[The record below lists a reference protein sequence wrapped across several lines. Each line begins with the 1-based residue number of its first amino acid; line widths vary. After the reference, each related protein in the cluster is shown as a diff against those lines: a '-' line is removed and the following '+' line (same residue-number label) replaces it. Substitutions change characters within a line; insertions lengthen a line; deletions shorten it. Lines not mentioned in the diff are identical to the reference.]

1 MQSWLT
7 DLPAI
12 QTGMLVVSA
21 VTFHSTG
28 SEVRPRP
35 AAAAVNLCLKA
46 TVIYNGDLSKQ
57 EEVEALPLIAA
68 TGTLTLSWFATEK
81 LCRFVFPDPGCALFS
96 TVGWT
101 NTEFFSVWRFAPT
114 HQNPEVLEL
123 GNVSN
128 LINAVLQ
135 TGLSGFPRHVVTVLA
150 ALYGYFTSLICPRK
164 HGVHMNCWEW

>member
-7 DLPAI
+7 NLPAI

-35 AAAAVNLCLKA
+35 AAAAAAAVNLCLKA

-68 TGTLTLSWFATEK
+68 TGTLTLS
-81 LCRFVFPDPGCALFS
+81 
-96 TVGWT
+96 
-101 NTEFFSVWRFAPT
+101 
-114 HQNPEVLEL
+114 
-123 GNVSN
+123 
-128 LINAVLQ
+128 
-135 TGLSGFPRHVVTVLA
+135 
-150 ALYGYFTSLICPRK
+150 
-164 HGVHMNCWEW
+164 